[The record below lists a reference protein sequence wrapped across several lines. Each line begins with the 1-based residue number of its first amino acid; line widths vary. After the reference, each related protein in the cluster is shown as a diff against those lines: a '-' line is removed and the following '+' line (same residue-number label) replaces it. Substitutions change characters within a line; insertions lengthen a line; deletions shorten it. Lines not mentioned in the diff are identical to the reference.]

1 MLKQIKQITLI
12 GIISIL
18 SILYLQAQ
26 EGMWLPMLISQNE
39 ADMKAKGMKISA
51 TDIYNTNNNSL
62 KDAIISFGGFCTGG
76 VVSNQGLVFT
86 NHHCGYGSIQAL
98 STVEKNY
105 LKDGYW
111 AKSFEEELPAE
122 GLFVQ
127 FIIRME
133 DVTDKILLG
142 VTDAMSETE
151 RQSTIG
157 KNIDAHKKTITLEK
171 TQDILIRPFYD
182 GNQYIMFITESFK
195 DIRFVGAPPSA
206 VGKYGDETDN
216 WVWPRH
222 TGDFSVFRI
231 YADKDNKPAT
241 YNKDN
246 VPYKPKRF
254 LKISLNGVKEDE
266 FNMILGF
273 PGRTQEYLPSF
284 AIKQIQ
290 DEINPRRIEIRDRAL
305 KILDAEMR
313 KDDKTKLQYA
323 SKYSVVANYYKKW
336 KGENLGLIRTNAIEK
351 KLTYEKEFDKNSYK
365 DPKLRLY
372 SKLLADYKLKYQ
384 EFEPYAIAR
393 NNFTEVFGTNSEMLS
408 LMQNM
413 VSIVDRYNKD
423 GEKAVQDRLPR
434 IKGFLEGFYK
444 DYRVDLD
451 KKVFA
456 SMIDYYYNNQAAP
469 YISDYAKTQLE
480 ASNKDYNKLTE
491 SLYANTMFT
500 NGEKVMKLLEG
511 DPKTLVTTIQ
521 EDPMLKFAKSF
532 IDNFNTVAVPKLTTL
547 QPEINKFQRTYM
559 KAQMQVMKNKKFY
572 PDANST
578 LRVAYGKSTG
588 YKARDGVYYLPK
600 TTIDGLM
607 AKYIPNDY
615 EFDVPEKLRT
625 LYQNKDY
632 GQYKDKDG
640 TVPVCFLSTAQT
652 TGGNSGSPCL
662 DANGNLIGLLFDG
675 SWEGVM
681 SDLSYD
687 ESIVR
692 SIVLDAR
699 YLLFIVDKYG
709 DAKRLINELKLV
721 K

>member
-1 MLKQIKQITLI
+1 
-12 GIISIL
+12 
-18 SILYLQAQ
+18 
-26 EGMWLPMLISQNE
+26 
-39 ADMKAKGMKISA
+39 
-51 TDIYNTNNNSL
+51 
-62 KDAIISFGGFCTGG
+62 
-76 VVSNQGLVFT
+76 
-86 NHHCGYGSIQAL
+86 
-98 STVEKNY
+98 
-105 LKDGYW
+105 
-111 AKSFEEELPAE
+111 
-122 GLFVQ
+122 
-127 FIIRME
+127 
-133 DVTDKILLG
+133 
-142 VTDAMSETE
+142 
-151 RQSTIG
+151 
-157 KNIDAHKKTITLEK
+157 
-171 TQDILIRPFYD
+171 
-182 GNQYIMFITESFK
+182 MFITESFK

-532 IDNFNTVAVPKLTTL
+532 IDNFNTVAVPKLTTI

>member
-1 MLKQIKQITLI
+1 MIKQIKQIIFI
-12 GIISIL
+12 GLFSIVTFT
-18 SILYLQAQ
+18 SIKAQ
-26 EGMWLPMLISQNE
+26 EGMWLPMLINQNE
-39 ADMKAKGMKISA
+39 ADMKAKGLKISA
-51 TDIYNTNNNSL
+51 SDIYNINSNSL
-62 KDAIISFGGFCTGG
+62 KDAIISFSGFCTGG

-86 NHHCGYGSIQAL
+86 NHHCGYGAIQAL

-127 FIIRME
+127 FIVRME
-133 DVTDKILLG
+133 DVTDKILMG
-142 VTDAMSETE
+142 VTDAMSETD
-151 RQSTIG
+151 RQSTVN
-157 KNIDAHKKTITLEK
+157 KNVDALKKTVTIEK
-171 TQDILIRPFYD
+171 SQDISVRPFYD
-182 GNQYIMFITESFK
+182 GNQYIMFITESYK

-241 YNKDN
+241 FNKEN

-254 LKISLNGVKEDE
+254 LKVSLNGVKEDE

-290 DEINPRRIEIRDRAL
+290 DEINPRRIAIRERAL

-336 KGENLGLIRTNAIEK
+336 RGENLGLIRTNAIDK
-351 KLTYEKEFDKNSYK
+351 KITYEKEFDKNSYK
-365 DPKLRLY
+365 DAKLRNY
-372 SKLLADYKLKYQ
+372 SRLLSDYKLKYD

-393 NNFTEVFGTNSEMLS
+393 NNFNEVFGTNSEMLS

-413 VSIVDRYNKD
+413 SSIVDRYNKD
-423 GEKAVQDRLPR
+423 GEKAIVERIPR
-434 IKGFLEGFYK
+434 VKGYLEGFYK

-451 KKVFA
+451 KKVFS
-456 SMIDYYYNNQAAP
+456 SMIDYYFNNQSAP
-469 YISDYAKTQLE
+469 YIGDYAKQQLE
-480 ASNKDYNKLTE
+480 SNNKDYNKLTDN
-491 SLYANTMFT
+491 LYANTMFT
-500 NGEKVMKLLEG
+500 DGAKVMKLLEG
-511 DPKTLVTTIQ
+511 DPKSIVTALQ

-532 IDNFNTVAVPKLTTL
+532 IDNYNSVAVPKLTTI
-547 QPEINKFQRTYM
+547 QPEINKFQRNYM
-559 KAQMQVMKNKKFY
+559 KGQMLAMKNKKFY

-578 LRVAYGKSTG
+578 LRVAYGKSAG
-588 YKARDGVYYLPK
+588 YKAKDGVYYLPK

-625 LYQNKDY
+625 LYKNKDY
-632 GQYKDKDG
+632 GQYVDKDG

-687 ESIVR
+687 ETIVR

-699 YLLFIVDKYG
+699 YLLFIIDKYG
-709 DAKRLINELKLV
+709 DAKRIIGELKLV

>member
-1 MLKQIKQITLI
+1 MLNQIKQITLI

-18 SILYLQAQ
+18 SLLYLQAQ

-532 IDNFNTVAVPKLTTL
+532 IDNFNTVAVPKLTTI

>member
-1 MLKQIKQITLI
+1 MLNQIKQITLI

-18 SILYLQAQ
+18 SLLYLQAQ

-408 LMQNM
+408 LMQNL

>member
-1 MLKQIKQITLI
+1 MIKQIKQIIFI
-12 GIISIL
+12 GLFSIVTFT
-18 SILYLQAQ
+18 SIKAQ
-26 EGMWLPMLISQNE
+26 EGMWLPMLINQNE
-39 ADMKAKGMKISA
+39 ADMKAKGLKISA
-51 TDIYNTNNNSL
+51 SDIYNINSNSL
-62 KDAIISFGGFCTGG
+62 KDAIISFSGFCTGG

-86 NHHCGYGSIQAL
+86 NHHCGYGAIQAL

-127 FIIRME
+127 FIVRME
-133 DVTDKILLG
+133 DVTDKILMG
-142 VTDAMSETE
+142 VTDAMSETD
-151 RQSTIG
+151 RQSTVN
-157 KNIDAHKKTITLEK
+157 KNVDALKKTVTIEK
-171 TQDILIRPFYD
+171 SQDISVRPFYD
-182 GNQYIMFITESFK
+182 GNQYIMFITESYK

-231 YADKDNKPAT
+231 YADKENKPAT
-241 YNKDN
+241 FNKEN

-254 LKISLNGVKEDE
+254 LKVSLNGVKEDE

-290 DEINPRRIEIRDRAL
+290 DEINPRRIAIRERAL

-336 KGENLGLIRTNAIEK
+336 RGENLGLIRTNAIDK
-351 KLTYEKEFDKNSYK
+351 KITYEKEFDKNSYK
-365 DPKLRLY
+365 DAKLRNY
-372 SKLLADYKLKYQ
+372 SRLLSDYKLKYD

-393 NNFTEVFGTNSEMLS
+393 NNFNEVFGTNSEMLS

-413 VSIVDRYNKD
+413 SSIVDRYNKD
-423 GEKAVQDRLPR
+423 GEKAIVERIPR
-434 IKGFLEGFYK
+434 VKGYLEGFYK

-451 KKVFA
+451 KKVFS
-456 SMIDYYYNNQAAP
+456 SMIDYYFNNQSAP
-469 YISDYAKTQLE
+469 YIGDYAKQQLE
-480 ASNKDYNKLTE
+480 SNNKDYNKLTDN
-491 SLYANTMFT
+491 LYANTMFT
-500 NGEKVMKLLEG
+500 DGAKVMKLLEG
-511 DPKTLVTTIQ
+511 DPKSIVTALQ

-532 IDNFNTVAVPKLTTL
+532 IDNYNSVAVPKLTTI
-547 QPEINKFQRTYM
+547 QPEINKFQRNYM
-559 KAQMQVMKNKKFY
+559 KGQMLAMKNKKFY

-578 LRVAYGKSTG
+578 LRVAYGKSAG
-588 YKARDGVYYLPK
+588 YKAKDGVYYLPK

-625 LYQNKDY
+625 LYKNKDY
-632 GQYKDKDG
+632 GQYVDKDG

-687 ESIVR
+687 ETIVR

-699 YLLFIVDKYG
+699 YLLFIIDKYG
-709 DAKRLINELKLV
+709 DAKRIIGELKLV

>member
-1 MLKQIKQITLI
+1 MIKQIKQIIFI
-12 GIISIL
+12 GLFSIVTFT
-18 SILYLQAQ
+18 SINAQ
-26 EGMWLPMLISQNE
+26 EGMWLPMLINQNE
-39 ADMKAKGMKISA
+39 ADMKAKGLKISA
-51 TDIYNTNNNSL
+51 SDIYNINSNSL
-62 KDAIISFGGFCTGG
+62 KDAIISFSGFCTGG

-86 NHHCGYGSIQAL
+86 NHHCGYGAIQAL

-127 FIIRME
+127 FIVRME
-133 DVTDKILLG
+133 DVTDKILMG
-142 VTDAMSETE
+142 VTDAMSETD
-151 RQSTIG
+151 RQSTVN
-157 KNIDAHKKTITLEK
+157 KNVDALKKTVTIEK
-171 TQDILIRPFYD
+171 SQDISVRPFYD
-182 GNQYIMFITESFK
+182 GNQYIMFITESYK

-241 YNKDN
+241 FNKEN

-254 LKISLNGVKEDE
+254 LKVSLNGVKEDE

-290 DEINPRRIEIRDRAL
+290 DEINPRRIAIRERAL

-336 KGENLGLIRTNAIEK
+336 RGENLGLIRTNAIDK
-351 KLTYEKEFDKNSYK
+351 KINYEKEFDKNSYK
-365 DPKLRLY
+365 DSKLRNY
-372 SKLLADYKLKYQ
+372 SRLLSDYKLKYD

-393 NNFTEVFGTNSEMLS
+393 NNFNEVFGTNSEMLS

-413 VSIVDRYNKD
+413 SSIVDRYNKD
-423 GEKAVQDRLPR
+423 GEKAIVERIPR
-434 IKGFLEGFYK
+434 VKGYLEGFYK

-451 KKVFA
+451 KKVFS
-456 SMIDYYYNNQAAP
+456 SMIDYYFNNQSAP
-469 YISDYAKTQLE
+469 YIGDYAKQQLE
-480 ASNKDYNKLTE
+480 SNNKDYNKLTDN
-491 SLYANTMFT
+491 LYANTMFT
-500 NGEKVMKLLEG
+500 DGAKVMKLLEG
-511 DPKTLVTTIQ
+511 DPKSIVTALQ

-532 IDNFNTVAVPKLTTL
+532 IDNYNSVAVPKLTTI
-547 QPEINKFQRTYM
+547 QPEINKFQRNYM
-559 KAQMQVMKNKKFY
+559 KGQMLAMKNKKFY

-578 LRVAYGKSTG
+578 LRVAYGKSAG
-588 YKARDGVYYLPK
+588 YKAKDGVYYLPK

-625 LYQNKDY
+625 LYKNKDY
-632 GQYKDKDG
+632 GQYVDKDG

-687 ESIVR
+687 ETIVR

-699 YLLFIVDKYG
+699 YLLFIIDKYG
-709 DAKRLINELKLV
+709 DAKRIIGELKLV

>member
-1 MLKQIKQITLI
+1 MLNQIKQITLI

-18 SILYLQAQ
+18 SLLYLQAQ

-39 ADMKAKGMKISA
+39 ADMKAKGLKISA

-127 FIIRME
+127 FIVRME
-133 DVTDKILLG
+133 DVTDKILMG
-142 VTDAMSETE
+142 VTDAMTETE
-151 RQSTIG
+151 RQSAIG
-157 KNIDAHKKTITLEK
+157 KNIDAHKKTVTIEK

-231 YADKDNKPAT
+231 YADKENKPAT

-532 IDNFNTVAVPKLTTL
+532 IDNFNTVAVPKLTTI

>member
-1 MLKQIKQITLI
+1 MIKQIKQIIFI
-12 GIISIL
+12 GLFSIVTFT
-18 SILYLQAQ
+18 SIKAQ
-26 EGMWLPMLISQNE
+26 EGMWLPMLINQNE
-39 ADMKAKGMKISA
+39 ADMKAKGLKISA
-51 TDIYNTNNNSL
+51 SDIYNINSNSL
-62 KDAIISFGGFCTGG
+62 KDAIISFSGFCTGG

-86 NHHCGYGSIQAL
+86 NHHCGYGAIQAL

-127 FIIRME
+127 FIVRME
-133 DVTDKILLG
+133 DVTDKILMG
-142 VTDAMSETE
+142 VTDAMSETD
-151 RQSTIG
+151 RQSTVN
-157 KNIDAHKKTITLEK
+157 KNVDALKKTVTIEK
-171 TQDILIRPFYD
+171 SQDISVRPFYD
-182 GNQYIMFITESFK
+182 GNQYIMFITESYK

-241 YNKDN
+241 FNKEN

-254 LKISLNGVKEDE
+254 LKVSLNGVKEDE

-290 DEINPRRIEIRDRAL
+290 DEINPRRIAIRERAL

-336 KGENLGLIRTNAIEK
+336 RGENLGLIRTNAIDK
-351 KLTYEKEFDKNSYK
+351 KITYEKEFDKNSYK
-365 DPKLRLY
+365 DSKLRNY
-372 SKLLADYKLKYQ
+372 SRLLSDYKLKYD

-393 NNFTEVFGTNSEMLS
+393 NNFNEVFGTNSEMLS

-413 VSIVDRYNKD
+413 SSIVDRYNKD
-423 GEKAVQDRLPR
+423 GEKAIVERIPR
-434 IKGFLEGFYK
+434 VKGYLEGFYK

-451 KKVFA
+451 KKVFS
-456 SMIDYYYNNQAAP
+456 SMIDYYFNNQSAQ
-469 YISDYAKTQLE
+469 YIGDYAKQQLE
-480 ASNKDYNKLTE
+480 SNNKDYNKLTDN
-491 SLYANTMFT
+491 LYANTMFT
-500 NGEKVMKLLEG
+500 DGAKVMKLLEG
-511 DPKTLVTTIQ
+511 DPKSIVTALQ

-532 IDNFNTVAVPKLTTL
+532 IDNYNSVAVPKLTTI
-547 QPEINKFQRTYM
+547 QPEINKFQRNYM
-559 KAQMQVMKNKKFY
+559 KGQMLAMKNKKFY

-578 LRVAYGKSTG
+578 LRVAYGKSAG
-588 YKARDGVYYLPK
+588 YKAKDGVYYLPK

-625 LYQNKDY
+625 LYKNKDY
-632 GQYKDKDG
+632 GQYVDKDG

-687 ESIVR
+687 ETIVR

-699 YLLFIVDKYG
+699 YLLFIIDKYG
-709 DAKRLINELKLV
+709 DAKRIIGELKLV

>member
-1 MLKQIKQITLI
+1 MLNQIKQITLI

-18 SILYLQAQ
+18 SLLYLQAQ